1 VERAHHD
8 DDEEPEQRNPDANAS
23 GQALLERCPRRDEQ
37 VKLANSS
44 LRDAS
49 ARCVLVVVV
58 VVKRNSL
65 AVWKIEMLL
74 E

>member
-1 VERAHHD
+1 LGFG
-8 DDEEPEQRNPDANAS
+8 N
-23 GQALLERCPRRDEQ
+23 
-37 VKLANSS
+37 

-49 ARCVLVVVV
+49 ARCVLGVFV